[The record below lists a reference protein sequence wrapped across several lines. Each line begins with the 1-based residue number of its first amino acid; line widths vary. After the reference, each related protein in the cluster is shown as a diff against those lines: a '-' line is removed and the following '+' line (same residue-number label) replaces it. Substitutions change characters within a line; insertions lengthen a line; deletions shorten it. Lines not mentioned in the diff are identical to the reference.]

1 MSGFWLRVGT
11 QAVASWCPA
20 SDLDVTKCRLGRC
33 LGEFEVVNPWERR
46 TAPICHVLREDAG
59 LAEAVAPAD
68 RERAIEECIAATVRL
83 PRGRWSGEHTDLM
96 RDGIG
101 LLVLQGL
108 LIRRVG
114 IRGGSGA
121 ELLGD
126 GDLLRPWQGE
136 DAQPLAHTTGWRVLQ
151 PTRLAVLD
159 LRAAQ
164 RLARYPELTGL
175 LVARALERSR
185 NLVMNMAIVYQ
196 ARVDVRL
203 HMLLWHLAYR
213 WGYVR
218 TDGTVLPLRLTHAVL
233 AELVAAR
240 RPTVTAALSQL
251 AGRGLVHTIDD
262 GWLLAGEPPGE
273 LLELQK
279 LAAPPREAG
288 SDRRSPA

>member
-1 MSGFWLRVGT
+1 M
-11 QAVASWCPA
+11 
-20 SDLDVTKCRLGRC
+20 D
-33 LGEFEVVNPWERR
+33 
-46 TAPICHVLREDAG
+46 
-59 LAEAVAPAD
+59 
-68 RERAIEECIAATVRL
+68 ECIAATVRL
-83 PRGRWSGEHTDLM
+83 PRGRWSGEYTDLM

-114 IRGGSGA
+114 ISGGYGA

-126 GDLLRPWQGE
+126 GDLLRPWQGG

-164 RLARYPELTGL
+164 LLARYPELTGP
-175 LVARALERSR
+175 LVGRALERSR

-213 WGYVR
+213 WGEVR
-218 TDGTVLPLRLTHAVL
+218 PDGTVLP
-233 AELVAAR
+233 VAAVDPAAIPR
-240 RPTVTAALSQL
+240 RAASARAVSSVPSVP
-251 AGRGLVHTIDD
+251 AGARVAGLPDYVHTI
-262 GWLLAGEPPGE
+262 
-273 LLELQK
+273 
-279 LAAPPREAG
+279 
-288 SDRRSPA
+288 PAR